1 MHRHLDPDSHCID
14 TDLYSVCCPATYC
27 ALILW
32 REQGLFSMRHFYTQA
47 VSWYPRCGFQR
58 PRPQNAT
65 DAYRC
70 TKSCRCIYSWL
81 CPSLVATCCPLFRTV
96 KRCNLPPFVMP
107 LLWNPTFEKERGD
120 WKSSKV
126 SKVSWAKTANTG
138 FMLNRIFHIFPPQV
152 KAISGCGVS
161 QPWLLA
167 VCALDIRLSL
177 TWKQY
182 GWKRL
187 FPNIREQM

>member
-1 MHRHLDPDSHCID
+1 MWLSKAKTTEC
-14 TDLYSVCCPATYC
+14 
-27 ALILW
+27 
-32 REQGLFSMRHFYTQA
+32 
-47 VSWYPRCGFQR
+47 
-58 PRPQNAT
+58 
-65 DAYRC
+65 YRC
-70 TKSCRCIYSWL
+70 IQMHQIMPLYLFMALSITGPQHAV
-81 CPSLVATCCPLFRTV
+81 PSSGLWKDVTYLR
-96 KRCNLPPFVMP
+96 FVMP

-177 TWKQY
+177 TWKTVWLEASLPKHQ
-182 GWKRL
+182 GNKC
-187 FPNIREQM
+187 NSII